1 MYATLIWAKPGQD
14 SLCLLTSVSE
24 CPFSVLN
31 SDFVYVMRM
40 LYSVR
45 VCLLKCFDAANS
57 AMGPGHCHVRLDV
70 DVFSMPSLTQILGVS
85 FHLI

>member
-1 MYATLIWAKPGQD
+1 MYEILIWAQPGQD
-14 SLCLLTSVSE
+14 SLCLLTSVLE
-24 CPFSVLN
+24 CPFSALN

-45 VCLLKCFDAANS
+45 VCLVKCFDAVNG
-57 AMGPGHCHVRLDV
+57 AMGSGHCRVRLDV
-70 DVFSMPSLTQILGVS
+70 DVFSMSSLTQILGDS

>member
-24 CPFSVLN
+24 CPFFVLN

-45 VCLLKCFDAANS
+45 VCLLKCFDAANG

-70 DVFSMPSLTQILGVS
+70 DVFSMSSLTQILGVS